1 VPLKPFE
8 AIVIGSGATGGV
20 AAQTLAEAGVRVLVV
35 ETGPELSAEEALGSE
50 PVNSMRRIRG
60 LLSGQHRQQA
70 QHPGYWKH
78 NPLLYADE
86 RRYPYSTPKD
96 QPFLWTQG
104 RQVGGRSLTWGGI
117 TLRLS
122 DLEFKAAERDGYGY
136 SWPICHQDLDPH
148 YSALEQQFAVHGNR
162 DGLTQLPDGCT
173 TAPLSFTPE
182 EQQLAAD
189 LQSSA
194 DIQMIHSRGF
204 SVHQPSAKCPW
215 PPSSSPGSSLKTAL
229 ATGRVQVLSGHLAER
244 LLMNSDQSRA
254 RGVVVIDQRSGE
266 RIELEAP
273 LVVLCASTI
282 ASLRFLLLSEHSTT
296 QGGFQD
302 PSESLGQ
309 HLMDHVSTCRF
320 FQVPS
325 RSGRESLQD
334 LDPSSQLS
342 GAGSF
347 FLPFGSLPP
356 QRDGLLPFTRGYGL
370 WGAINR
376 FDPPWWLKRN
386 PDCRLGFLIGHGEVL
401 PSDQNRVTL
410 SETVDRWGVP
420 IPHISC
426 QWGANETAMVNHMHS
441 MMAEAIALGG
451 GEIQALTDLIKMPLI
466 EPMIAN
472 MEAMKTGAPPPG
484 YYVHELGGA
493 PMGNDENN
501 SVVDPWNRL
510 WRCPNVLVV
519 DGSCWAS
526 SAWQSPTLTM
536 MAITRRAC
544 LQAVRPENA

>member
-244 LLMNSDQSRA
+244 LLR
-254 RGVVVIDQRSGE
+254 
-266 RIELEAP
+266 
-273 LVVLCASTI
+273 T
-282 ASLRFLLLSEHSTT
+282 H
-296 QGGFQD
+296 
-302 PSESLGQ
+302 
-309 HLMDHVSTCRF
+309 
-320 FQVPS
+320 
-325 RSGRESLQD
+325 
-334 LDPSSQLS
+334 
-342 GAGSF
+342 
-347 FLPFGSLPP
+347 
-356 QRDGLLPFTRGYGL
+356 
-370 WGAINR
+370 
-376 FDPPWWLKRN
+376 
-386 PDCRLGFLIGHGEVL
+386 
-401 PSDQNRVTL
+401 
-410 SETVDRWGVP
+410 
-420 IPHISC
+420 
-426 QWGANETAMVNHMHS
+426 
-441 MMAEAIALGG
+441 
-451 GEIQALTDLIKMPLI
+451 
-466 EPMIAN
+466 
-472 MEAMKTGAPPPG
+472 
-484 YYVHELGGA
+484 
-493 PMGNDENN
+493 
-501 SVVDPWNRL
+501 
-510 WRCPNVLVV
+510 
-519 DGSCWAS
+519 
-526 SAWQSPTLTM
+526 
-536 MAITRRAC
+536 
-544 LQAVRPENA
+544 